1 MKYRPKRQRM
11 YPNPKVVPLGWWYS
25 LPKALGEAYPHYF
38 THQTKKIEV
47 LIHLRS
53 VMRSKDPLLVALY
66 IDEIRLFREYCDTT
80 KPPYKRKRKRE
91 QHGIKKLTTA
101 EKLFITGN
109 M

>member
-1 MKYRPKRQRM
+1 
-11 YPNPKVVPLGWWYS
+11 
-25 LPKALGEAYPHYF
+25 
-38 THQTKKIEV
+38 
-47 LIHLRS
+47 
-53 VMRSKDPLLVALY
+53 MRSKDPLLVALY